1 VSAIVGVFHHD
12 GRPVAGSEID
22 ALSAASRH
30 RALDGENVWIHG
42 SFGVAHQHAR
52 NTPGSLTEQQPLVSP
67 AHTVVCIDG
76 RLDNREELAP
86 SYPNNDK
93 DASDAALVLGAYD
106 RYVDRFA
113 SHLNGDF
120 AVAVFDA
127 GRQQLVLARD
137 VMAARP
143 LYYCP
148 IPGTVLFASEI
159 KSILAHPRVTAAPEV
174 DTIAEL
180 MFDDWADAERSCFR
194 GVFSVPPG
202 SMAVVTSGGVV
213 IREHWAFDPA
223 KRVRLRSFGEY
234 VEAFRGLFEQSVR
247 RRLRSSRPVAVA
259 VSGGVDSSAIFCQAS
274 IVARR
279 SGAAPPRGITM
290 IFPAGSRADEQAYVE
305 DIESAYGT
313 TIARVSGSN
322 ADPVDANAVVGHLE
336 MPGTLGSSHNAV
348 LERARAEGCRVML
361 DGFFGDQMLFT
372 RGGYLV
378 DLARTG
384 RWIKVHRDLREFA
397 AWMTDADPGY
407 FRHDF
412 RRAFVRSLPPRW
424 LFRTMKRHVGGWR
437 GRTSMY
443 PTWFTDRLRQR
454 AVARHTRP
462 IDYRAPPATHHAQ
475 ELYGHATA
483 GHYLS
488 QVQRQIGAGLMYG
501 VDVCYPFRD
510 RDLVAFLMAIPGEI
524 VNWNGVPKGLMREA
538 LKGVLPERIRTRRW
552 KADLTEVG
560 NQAAVRELDAIARL
574 LTRDCLSARVGFV
587 DGNVLERSIAG
598 VAKRIAEDDTA
609 VERWRLAAVVGLEM
623 WLRRFFESPVA
634 GV

>member
-1 VSAIVGVFHHD
+1 MSGIVGVFHHD
-12 GRPVAGSEID
+12 GRPVDASEIGI
-22 ALSAASRH
+22 LSAASRH
-30 RALDGENVWIHG
+30 RALDGEDVWIHG

-52 NTPGSLTEQQPLVSP
+52 NTPESLTERQPLVSP

-76 RLDNREELAP
+76 RLDNRDELAP
-86 SYPNNDK
+86 SHPKNDEH
-93 DASDAALVLGAYD
+93 ASDAALVLAAYD
-106 RYVDRFA
+106 RYGERFA

-120 AVAVFDA
+120 AVAIFDA
-127 GRQQLVLARD
+127 GCQQLLLARD

-159 KSILAHPRVTAAPEV
+159 KSILAHPRVTAAPDV
-174 DTIAEL
+174 DSIAEL
-180 MFDDWADAERSCFR
+180 MFDDWADAERTCFS

-223 KRVRLRSFGEY
+223 KRVRRRSFGEY
-234 VEAFRGLFEQSVR
+234 VEAFRELFEQSVR

-290 IFPAGSRADEQAYVE
+290 IFPAGSGADEQEFVE

-322 ADPVDANAVVGHLE
+322 DHAVDAQAVVGHLE

-348 LERARAEGCRVML
+348 LEGARAEGCRVML

-384 RWIKVHRDLREFA
+384 RWIKVHRDLRQFA

-407 FRHDF
+407 FRQDF
-412 RRAFVRSLPPRW
+412 RRALVRSLPPRW
-424 LFRTMKRHVGGWR
+424 LFRMLKRHVGDWR

-443 PTWFTDRLRQR
+443 PTWFTDRLRER
-454 AVARHTRP
+454 AFARHTRP
-462 IDYRAPPATHHAQ
+462 IDYSAPPATHHAQ
-475 ELYGHATA
+475 ELFGHATA

-488 QVQRQIGAGLMYG
+488 QVQRQIGAGLMHG

-574 LTRDCLSARVGFV
+574 LTRDCLSARAGFV

-598 VAKRIAEDDTA
+598 VTKRIADDETA
-609 VERWRLAAVVGLEM
+609 VERWQLAAVVGLEM

>member
-1 VSAIVGVFHHD
+1 MSGIVGVFHHD
-12 GRPVAGSEID
+12 GRPVAAAEI
-22 ALSAASRH
+22 ATLSAASRH
-30 RALDGENVWIHG
+30 RALDGEDVWILG

-52 NTPGSLTEQQPLVSP
+52 NTPESLTERQPFVSP
-67 AHTVVCIDG
+67 AQTVVCIDG
-76 RLDNREELAP
+76 RLDNREELA
-86 SYPNNDK
+86 SASPN
-93 DASDAALVLGAYD
+93 AAEHTSDAALVLGAYD
-106 RYVDRFA
+106 RNGDRFA

-127 GRQQLVLARD
+127 GRRQLLLARD

-143 LYYCP
+143 LYYCS

-159 KSILAHPRVTAAPEV
+159 KSILAHPRVTTAPEL

-180 MFDDWADAERSCFR
+180 MFDDWTDAERTCFR

-202 SMAVVTSGGVV
+202 SMAVITCGGVV

-223 KRVRLRSFGEY
+223 TRVRLRSFGEY
-234 VEAFRGLFEQSVR
+234 VDAFRGLFEQSVR
-247 RRLRSSRPVAVA
+247 RRLRSSRAVAVA

-274 IVARR
+274 VLARR
-279 SGAAPPRGITM
+279 SGAASPRGITM
-290 IFPAGSRADEQAYVE
+290 VFPAGSRADEREFVE
-305 DIESAYGT
+305 QLESACGT

-322 ADPVDANAVVGHLE
+322 SDAVDARAVVGHLE
-336 MPGTLGSSHNAV
+336 MPGTLGSSHNAI

-384 RWIKVHRDLREFA
+384 RWIRVHRDLRQFA

-407 FRHDF
+407 FRQDF

-424 LFRTMKRHVGGWR
+424 LFRILKRYAGGWR
-437 GRTSMY
+437 GRTSIY
-443 PTWFTDRLRQR
+443 PTWFTEQLRQR
-454 AVARHTRP
+454 AVARHMRP
-462 IDYRAPPATHHAQ
+462 IDDRASPATYHAQ

-501 VDVCYPFRD
+501 IDVCYPFRD

-524 VNWNGVPKGLMREA
+524 VNWNGIPKGLMREA
-538 LKGVLPERIRTRRW
+538 LKGVLPERIRARRW

-574 LTRDCLSARVGFV
+574 LTRDCLSARAGFV
-587 DGNVLERSIAG
+587 DGNALEQSIAG
-598 VAKRIAEDDTA
+598 VTKRIAEDETA
-609 VERWRLAAVVGLEM
+609 VARWQLAAVAGLEV